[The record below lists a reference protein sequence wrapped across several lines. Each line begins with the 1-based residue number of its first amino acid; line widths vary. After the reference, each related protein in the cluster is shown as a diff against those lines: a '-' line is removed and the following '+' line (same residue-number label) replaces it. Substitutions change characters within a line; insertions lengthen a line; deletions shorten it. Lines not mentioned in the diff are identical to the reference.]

1 MRIEA
6 DEADAL
12 GRAERDRPSLE
23 GVSFGAF
30 PDDLEL
36 RIGFHRLDRERD
48 ALHGEEPRQ
57 YPRAPRTP
65 RPRFG
70 RRLADRIGDAVSGVH
85 DASRSDPPREP

>member
-1 MRIEA
+1 MEAREEEQAPATRASLRMRIEA

-36 RIGFHRLDRERD
+36 ELRIGFHRLDRERD

-57 YPRAPRTP
+57 YPRA
-65 RPRFG
+65 
-70 RRLADRIGDAVSGVH
+70 A
-85 DASRSDPPREP
+85 DASPTLREP